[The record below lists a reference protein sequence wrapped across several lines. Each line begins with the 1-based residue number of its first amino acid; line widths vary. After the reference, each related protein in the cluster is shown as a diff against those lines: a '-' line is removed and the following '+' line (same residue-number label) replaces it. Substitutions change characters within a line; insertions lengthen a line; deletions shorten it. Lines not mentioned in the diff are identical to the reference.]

1 MAKNRDEIQSHIA
14 NRKLTIL
21 KGFKEV
27 SETPPVS
34 LVSLQDEVGKE
45 NIFTLEILK
54 GFADTVL
61 EKGDVSDAINAQET
75 INAMSAFKVID
86 ERGIAQTVY
95 IEKGKKAMIGETRDW
110 KGKKYKKLANGKWQ
124 KVVETYTEDFVD
136 EDTGEIVS
144 IEREV
149 GWKEKIENEPMAV
162 PNKTRQRKQRNAD
175 AREAQVKEIRMD
187 KQGELADLME
197 NYKRAKQE
205 LKDIDSEMNQEAG
218 QMGDRWNDAKA
229 NEYGGRMMK
238 VEAEMEEMVPEIKA
252 LKVLIENLE
261 EKEADIW
268 MKSPEG
274 LDTQYEDGN
283 LTKAEME
290 QIEKG
295 HMDFDSGSGGGGRQG
310 LVKKQLTDKTGKQTT
325 RWVRANEDEGAEQK
339 EPKGEEEDNESLANR
354 ELESEEYTAHAE
366 DTPSEQLAEWLQK
379 NPDAPGANEA
389 RAVME
394 ARGESDG
401 VTKVELDYSDTEAV
415 KEALA
420 NHEDKDAIMQYA
432 IEHDISPSKA
442 MKMHDGSKTDQSE
455 THAALDAAHDVINDL
470 KEKTGHPD
478 HQGGT
483 AEKLAEAF
491 EDMIDEGEDGL
502 ISKLIDKLGDQG
514 NEDGDYAYRDGMMDL
529 ANQLDEAGMLD
540 EAFAEIDA
548 YNGINAEDEDD
559 EGDDDMYSPERK
571 MEMLASNIVSNGELD
586 DDLLLDFFDAT
597 MDLGGFD
604 PSSERQFISVL
615 EEVSNYMSMEEV
627 TDLVTSEHP
636 DADALI
642 DQYWTEEMMNN
653 SPEIDNDEKSQYR
666 DEFEEEGDLSI
677 GDSVVVR
684 LRDGSTSNATILE
697 TDTGENEDGTT
708 DGVQVKL
715 ENGDIEYVPS
725 GEINPRTEKETETTG
740 KYTAKEN
747 GMLVAKQEDDESD
760 SLEEKGASKE
770 FTPDALKTIESM
782 GEHIWNRQGD
792 EMDTPKLFEQYMG
805 LKKEGYSEQDIETEM
820 GKGQWDEGAMMSDEE
835 KEGMKEEWDSALDA
849 ILGEDRKKD
858 AYGDDS
864 KKKDETT
871 RKQNWTRSGNPI
883 VDANADNDYYS
894 DATAEDH
901 DDIVEHYNEMH
912 SGGNLPDLDARVKER
927 VASHSEAAERKR
939 KSK

>member
-149 GWKEKIENEPMAV
+149 GWREKIENEPSTV
-162 PNKTRQRKQRNAD
+162 NKTRERKQRNAD
-175 AREAQVKEIRMD
+175 ERESKVKEIRMD

-205 LKDIDSEMNQEAG
+205 LKNIDSEMNQEAG

-274 LDTQYEDGN
+274 LDKQYEDGH
-283 LTKAEME
+283 LTKAEIE
-290 QIEKG
+290 EIEKGGG

-325 RWVRANEDEGAEQK
+325 RWVRANEDDGAEQK

-432 IEHDISPSKA
+432 IDHDISPSKA

-478 HQGGT
+478 SKMS
-483 AEKLAEAF
+483 AEENLV
-491 EDMIDEGEDGL
+491 
-502 ISKLIDKLGDQG
+502 
-514 NEDGDYAYRDGMMDL
+514 
-529 ANQLDEAGMLD
+529 
-540 EAFAEIDA
+540 DA
-548 YNGINAEDEDD
+548 YDELMSENISMDDFKSMVSGDEDPEELHSNLMEALKKPADDGYELEAYERADQANSMMRDLGFDYEVDPDDYEDD
-559 EGDDDMYSPERK
+559 EDEEDEGDEPDVDMYSPERK
-571 MEMLASNIVSNGELD
+571 MEMLASNIVNNGELD
-586 DDLLLDFFDAT
+586 DDLLLDYFDAV
-597 MDLGGFD
+597 MEQGGFD
-604 PSSERQFISVL
+604 PQSEKQFISVL
-615 EEVSNYMSMEEV
+615 DEVSNYMSMEEV

-636 DADALI
+636 DADAFI

-653 SPEIDNDEKSQYR
+653 SPAIDNDEKSQYR
-666 DEFEEEGDLSI
+666 DEFEEEGSK
-677 GDSVVVR
+677 GK
-684 LRDGSTSNATILE
+684 N
-697 TDTGENEDGTT
+697 
-708 DGVQVKL
+708 
-715 ENGDIEYVPS
+715 
-725 GEINPRTEKETETTG
+725 NPRTEKETETTG

-760 SLEEKGASKE
+760 SL
-770 FTPDALKTIESM
+770 
-782 GEHIWNRQGD
+782 D
-792 EMDTPKLFEQYMG
+792 EME
-805 LKKEGYSEQDIETEM
+805 
-820 GKGQWDEGAMMSDEE
+820 
-835 KEGMKEEWDSALDA
+835 
-849 ILGEDRKKD
+849 
-858 AYGDDS
+858 
-864 KKKDETT
+864 
-871 RKQNWTRSGNPI
+871 
-883 VDANADNDYYS
+883 
-894 DATAEDH
+894 
-901 DDIVEHYNEMH
+901 
-912 SGGNLPDLDARVKER
+912 
-927 VASHSEAAERKR
+927 R
-939 KSK
+939 KSKEVNDKEKNSGPGSMDDNHFDESRDNVIADAKRDLAQAMDDLDEYYGENPDAGMPGEFEKKWGERIENLIADSGMTEDEFHEVTKKYQGLAGVIYSDYAK